1 MKSSCSSLGILAAA
15 FFAGVIVLSCIYTVG
30 EQEQVVLTQFG
41 KPVGSAVINP
51 GLHFKLPFIQVVN
64 RFEKRVL
71 EWDGPPASMT
81 TRDKANIVIDTFGR
95 WRITDPLLFLQR
107 LRDERSALSRLDDIL
122 ASETPNVIARHD
134 FIEVVRTTKDRKV
147 ARDESIATDARV
159 GVLTPITSGRTKLE
173 AEVLKSAEPKVQGFG
188 IQLLDVRF
196 KRINYNQGVSENIHQ
211 RMISERTK
219 MANLFRSEGEGQAA
233 KRLGEKERELAR
245 IESEAYKKVQ
255 EIEGAADA
263 KATEIYA
270 KAYNQSPEAMSLF
283 EFLRSMETYKT
294 AITADTTLILTTDSE
309 LLKYLKSSTPE
320 AISGLKAPDLQSTL
334 KGLPSLL
341 DVK

>member
-1 MKSSCSSLGILAAA
+1 MKSSCALLGLLAAA
-15 FFAGVIVLSCIYTVG
+15 FFAGVLVLSCIFTVG
-30 EQEQVVLTQFG
+30 EQEQVVITQFG
-41 KPVGSAVINP
+41 KPVGTAVVKP
-51 GLHFKLPFIQVVN
+51 GLHFKLPLIQVVN

-71 EWDGPPASMT
+71 EWDGPPSSMT

-95 WRITDPLLFLQR
+95 WKITDPLLFLQR

-147 ARDESIATDARV
+147 ARDESIAPDARV
-159 GVLTPITSGRTKLE
+159 GVLTPIVQGRTKLE
-173 AEVLKSAEPKVQGFG
+173 AEVLKNAEPKVEGFG
-188 IQLLDVRF
+188 IKLLDVRF

-219 MANLFRSEGEGQAA
+219 MANLFRSEGEGLAA

-255 EIEGAADA
+255 EIEGAGDA

-270 KAYNQSPEAMSLF
+270 KAYNQSPEAAALF
-283 EFLRSMETYKT
+283 DFLRSMETYKT

-309 LLKYLKSSTPE
+309 LLKYLKSSSPE
-320 AISGLKAPDLQSTL
+320 AAGGVKPLDLQSTL